1 MVGRVRKFKIKGTFK
16 GEKDG
21 VVTIEQEDGE
31 EIEVETKK
39 LSPTDQR
46 LIAVLKKEVSD
57 NPFKKKKDE
66 DPFKPK
72 GKSGGS
78 TSKGTKPA
86 GIKPSTKGT
95 DADATG
101 QAGNSRVVTIRW
113 NPAKMVNT
121 GLAKEKWKIEI
132 PAASVTAGGKE
143 TQNAA
148 LPPKTDFFD
157 KLTAMAVDRT
167 ESMRS
172 RLTKQEGPG
181 DGHITFRGLQP
192 RNGRHGDC
200 RDGGWGVG
208 GPRPSRGWR
217 KNCGPQQHVWVGNH
231 DRLEIWT
238 LEGEVPEKLVQ
249 AVPFNDLRGP
259 GRDLIWAEFVD
270 ENRLAICGS
279 AGHLAVLDFPSL
291 NPHCHMET
299 AGGGKPA
306 ISPDRKLMAFSQGE
320 NLCLL
325 EIDSRKI
332 VAKMALKSKLQSPL
346 LAFSSSGSDS
356 LAW

>member
-1 MVGRVRKFKIKGTFK
+1 MVGRVREFKIKGTFK

-167 ESMRS
+167 GKYAVASYQTGRPEGRS
-172 RLTKQEGPG
+172 HHVSWFATSKRET
-181 DGHITFRGLQP
+181 RGLS
-192 RNGRHGDC
+192 RRRMGSGRPSPFT
-200 RDGGWGVG
+200 RMAKELWSAATRLVWE
-208 GPRPSRGWR
+208 PRP
-217 KNCGPQQHVWVGNH
+217 VGNL
-231 DRLEIWT
+231 DAG
-238 LEGEVPEKLVQ
+238 GEVPEKLVQ
-249 AVPFNDLRGP
+249 AVPFNDLRAP

-299 AGGGKPA
+299 AGGG
-306 ISPDRKLMAFSQGE
+306 
-320 NLCLL
+320 NLRSAR
-325 EIDSRKI
+325 I
-332 VAKMALKSKLQSPL
+332 
-346 LAFSSSGSDS
+346 GS
-356 LAW
+356 